1 KVDYES
7 IFTEIYDELSLDD
20 DEGRDTLEQL
30 KDDVTISLDN
40 TTNLSNGD
48 EIILSIESNNKHV
61 KTTEKS
67 MVVNGLEEPKTL
79 TTDDVE
85 RNLEVEFK
93 GINGKGELKVYNMFE
108 EPLHNLEF
116 LFQETKNLS
125 NGDEVTLE
133 EEGIDTDE
141 LIRLGYVLEEDFAP
155 IFEVNGLTEIASTA
169 DEIDNLNEIKE
180 EIVDKMEDTK
190 SAYFVEANFQK
201 YDYTGN
207 LETWMYVPEEK
218 KPFEDEDEERIASL
232 IAIYSMKDFDWNDG
246 RLVREST
253 YV

>member
-1 KVDYES
+1 MRKFYLLLTVFLVLILVACSGNNVKEKNEKEVKSIDVNEFVEVTYEGLSSVGVAEYKVDYES

-20 DEGRDTLEQL
+20 DEGRDTVEQL

-40 TTNLSNGD
+40 TTNLYNGD

-116 LFQETKNLS
+116 LFQE
-125 NGDEVTLE
+125 
-133 EEGIDTDE
+133 
-141 LIRLGYVLEEDFAP
+141 
-155 IFEVNGLTEIASTA
+155 
-169 DEIDNLNEIKE
+169 
-180 EIVDKMEDTK
+180 
-190 SAYFVEANFQK
+190 
-201 YDYTGN
+201 
-207 LETWMYVPEEK
+207 
-218 KPFEDEDEERIASL
+218 
-232 IAIYSMKDFDWNDG
+232 
-246 RLVREST
+246 
-253 YV
+253 